1 MIILLFQIVTVL
13 EHKTV
18 VLDNRKAT
26 ENDIQKI
33 KSVKRS
39 SQIELNH
46 PFNHI
51 VLRRAA
57 YYYKNAMCQ
66 HKPLLDKYTLC
77 VNYLWMAICS
87 ANWYLK
93 VSFFRLF
100 CSLFLSLPPPPPLLT
115 SLPLSLWVSLEP
127 KEVMPLMVF
136 DLSYIVCLMFV
147 LFLLR
152 SIATHAHTN
161 SHALLVCALFSQ
173 ISIFRLIQFDR
184 ITVKYQFGIRTNKH
198 FLL

>member
-1 MIILLFQIVTVL
+1 MIILLFRIVTVL

-136 DLSYIVCLMFV
+136 DLSYIVCLMFCFISSKEYSHTRTHK
-147 LFLLR
+147 LTCITGLR
-152 SIATHAHTN
+152 FVFTNFNIPLDSIWPN
-161 SHALLVCALFSQ
+161 NCQV
-173 ISIFRLIQFDR
+173 SIWHP
-184 ITVKYQFGIRTNKH
+184 NE
-198 FLL
+198 